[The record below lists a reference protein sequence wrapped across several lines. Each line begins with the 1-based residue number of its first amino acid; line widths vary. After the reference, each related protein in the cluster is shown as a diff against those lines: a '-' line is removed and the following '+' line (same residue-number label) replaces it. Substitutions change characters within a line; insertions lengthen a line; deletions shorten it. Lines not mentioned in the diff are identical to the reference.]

1 MSVRV
6 LAQIARS
13 KAAPAAARVV
23 AANSLLDR
31 GWGKADVV
39 HAGPDGGPIQV
50 IIRQLVDVIQ
60 HSDPLTIERQV
71 IVRMPA
77 AARDY
82 LTT

>member
-6 LAQIARS
+6 LAQIARP

-60 HSDPLTIERQV
+60 HSDPLTIEH
-71 IVRMPA
+71 
-77 AARDY
+77 DDDCDK
-82 LTT
+82 